1 MSNPTPRILLV
12 EDDPMLGEGLSISL
26 KLEGYEINWQKTFN
40 AGLETFQSEK
50 FDLTILDINL
60 PDGLGTDL
68 CKAIRELNHEVGII
82 FLTAKTDEE
91 TVVRGLEL
99 GANDFVKKPFSHREL
114 MARVKALLR
123 TKFPVNKELKFGE
136 LILSSEKRA
145 ATYKG
150 EAMTLNRRQFD
161 ILSYFMIHHDQIITR
176 EQLLSHLNTDGDVI
190 DRTIDSHVSQL
201 RKILKSHDVSDLQIA
216 SIYGIGYRF
225 ESVE

>member
-26 KLEGYEINWQKTFN
+26 KLEGYDIAWKKTFN

-68 CKAIRELNHEVGII
+68 CKAIREINQEVGII

-123 TKFPVNKELKFGE
+123 SKFPVNKELKFGE
-136 LILSSEKRA
+136 LILSSDKRA
-145 ATYKG
+145 AFYKG

-201 RKILKSHDVSDLQIA
+201 RKILKSHDVNDLQIA